1 MEKQELAKKYM
12 PYVKWGIFAI
22 VTIVIMFIYE
32 KPFSEENAKKI
43 VGAISNCFAIPGV
56 LISGMSGLTYL
67 ASLGAYDGLT
77 YIFSNFSLHSLIP
90 GHHKDKKQTLY
101 EYKQAKDEKGRKWQ
115 SQAIVIGLCSLGI
128 SIILLIVYAFL

>member
-1 MEKQELAKKYM
+1 MQKKELLQKSF
-12 PYVKWGIFAI
+12 PYIKWSVFALMII
-22 VTIVIMFIYE
+22 VAMFLYE
-32 KPFSEENAKKI
+32 KPFDHE
-43 VGAISNCFAIPGV
+43 GAGEIIGSLSNCFAVPGV
-56 LISGMSGLTYL
+56 VISGFAGLTYI

-115 SQAIVIGLCSLGI
+115 SQAMVIGLCSLGI